1 MLADGRSYE
10 PCENMKLIAGLGNP
24 GRLYRDTRHNLG
36 FKVVDKLSKKFALK
50 VIRKERFGAKFG
62 EVRIKKEK
70 IILVK
75 PLTFINLSGEAVSHL
90 CRYFRLE
97 PSSLLVICDDLNL
110 SLGKIRIRP
119 KGSAGGHKGLH
130 SIIEKLGTKDFAR
143 LRIGIGNPLPTED
156 AVNFVLSKFN
166 PQEKILIDQSV
177 TLAAEAVEVIIAEGI
192 EVAMRRYN

>member
-1 MLADGRSYE
+1 MGRKASD
-10 PCENMKLIAGLGNP
+10 NMKLVVGLGNP

-50 VIRKERFGAKFG
+50 IREKRFGAKFG

-75 PLTFINLSGEAVSHL
+75 PLTFINLSGEVVSHF
-90 CRYFRLE
+90 CRYFKLK

-166 PQEKILIDQSV
+166 PQEKILIDQSIA
-177 TLAAEAVEVIIAEGI
+177 LAAEAVEIIIAEGI

>member
-1 MLADGRSYE
+1 
-10 PCENMKLIAGLGNP
+10 MKLVVGLGNP

-50 VIRKERFGAKFG
+50 IKKRRFGAKFG

-75 PLTFINLSGEAVSHL
+75 PLTFINLSGEAVSHF
-90 CRYFRLE
+90 CRYFKLK

-110 SLGKIRIRP
+110 SLGKLRIRSN
-119 KGSAGGHKGLH
+119 GSAGGHKGLH

-143 LRIGIGNPLPTED
+143 LRIGIGNPPPDEN
-156 AVNFVLSKFN
+156 AVDFVLSEFSRE
-166 PQEKILIDQSV
+166 EKTFIEQSIA
-177 TLAAEAVEVIIAEGI
+177 LATEAVEVIIAEGI
-192 EVAMRRYN
+192 EVAMRKYNVIFSFR